1 MKQGVHRVLILGEDQ
16 AILGGLK
23 RDLLAVSSTLTALEL
38 PLSAERQALELTLTL
53 DAPTAVLLETSDL
66 GRSLPVARWL
76 REKDHNLQIVGF
88 SPQIATEDLLELMRA
103 GIREW
108 LPVPAGA
115 ESLLPLL
122 DRIQAQAAAHP
133 PASWNHGQL
142 VCFLPTKPGS
152 GASTVALHAAQ
163 ESARI
168 TGERVLLLDLD
179 LQCGSLG
186 FATKAVG
193 GLTMNEALLH
203 AHQLDAALWA
213 RLVARKGELDIIPAG
228 ASTESQHV
236 DPAQV
241 RRILGFAVG
250 RYPLV
255 MADLPGNME
264 GATLLILEQA
274 SRIFMVCTTDLASIH
289 LARRKLELCRSLGV
303 YDKVEIVV
311 NRATFHFGLSK
322 RGLIEILGKA
332 PLALLPSN
340 FVPLQ
345 IALKDGI
352 LLDDETPL
360 VQNLAPVVQSITGV
374 SPPPPPVRK
383 AAAFSVSRALQ
394 NLRSVLS
401 SFRGGGQAASV
412 EEVSLERMR
421 EAGQQPAAAPLTNPQ
436 EVPAAAA
443 ESAQPEARPARRG
456 DRRRTTTDRR
466 RKPRPPEPE
475 VSDSPP
481 QPT

>member
-16 AILGGLK
+16 AIIGGLK
-23 RDLLAVSSTLTALEL
+23 RDLLNVSSTLTALEL
-38 PLSAERQALELTLTL
+38 PLNAERQALELTLTL
-53 DAPTAVLLETSDL
+53 DAPTAVLLETSNL
-66 GRSLPVARWL
+66 GQSLPVARWL

-88 SPQIATEDLLELMRA
+88 SSEIRTEDLLELMRA

-115 ESLLPLL
+115 DSLLPLL

-163 ESARI
+163 QSARI
-168 TGERVLLLDLD
+168 TGNRVLLLDLD

-193 GLTMNEALLH
+193 GLTIHEALLH

-213 RLVARKGELDIIPAG
+213 KLVARKGELDIIPAG

-255 MADLPGNME
+255 MADLPGNID
-264 GATLLILEQA
+264 GATHLILEQA

-289 LARRKLELCRSLGV
+289 LARRKLEQCQSLGI

-322 RGLIEILGKA
+322 RGLIEILGKE

-345 IALKDGI
+345 IALKDGN
-352 LLDDETPL
+352 LLDDQTPL
-360 VQNLAPVVQSITGV
+360 VQNLAPVVQSITGMA
-374 SPPPPPVRK
+374 PPPVVGK
-383 AAAFSVSRALQ
+383 AAAFSVSHALR
-394 NLRSVLS
+394 NLRSVLV
-401 SFRGGGQAASV
+401 SFRGGGQAAPIA
-412 EEVSLERMR
+412 EVSLERMR
-421 EAGQQPAAAPLTNPQ
+421 EAGQQPEAAPSTNSR
-436 EVPAAAA
+436 EISVAAG
-443 ESAQPEARPARRG
+443 ESAQPNTRTTRRG
-456 DRRRTTTDRR
+456 DRRRSTTDRR
-466 RKPRPPEPE
+466 RKPRPSASEAP
-475 VSDSPP
+475 DSPP
-481 QPT
+481 EPT